1 MIHQYK
7 LGGYNIVLDVFSGSV
22 HAVDEVAYDAIALID
37 GGKSRE
43 ETAAALEKKY
53 AGRADVTPAD
63 IRDCLDD
70 IDELTKE
77 GKLFAPTPTPTMP
90 LISRT
95 VPTW

>member
-53 AGRADVTPAD
+53 ADRADVTPRRYPGLPGRHRRAD
-63 IRDCLDD
+63 EGGQAVCPRRLRRLCL
-70 IDELTKE
+70 
-77 GKLFAPTPTPTMP
+77 
-90 LISRT
+90 
-95 VPTW
+95 